1 VRREWSEKSVEVQIF
16 GTAVAGPG
24 NAPAT
29 PWLSDLS
36 GQEWWALHRAG
47 YDPVGLVYGHCAWF
61 ILTTMNDE
69 WNERSV
75 SNTELTHFSD
85 ALAQCRNRASTS
97 AFRMARQLHAMGIVG
112 VHLSR
117 RVEEMHLSGS
127 DGNPAYEREHHS
139 LMLSL
144 IGTAI
149 RLRPD
154 APATIRATGNVL
166 SLRDGRFVPPSISTA
181 EVTFE

>member
-1 VRREWSEKSVEVQIF
+1 
-16 GTAVAGPG
+16 
-24 NAPAT
+24 
-29 PWLSDLS
+29 
-36 GQEWWALHRAG
+36 
-47 YDPVGLVYGHCAWF
+47 
-61 ILTTMNDE
+61 
-69 WNERSV
+69 
-75 SNTELTHFSD
+75 
-85 ALAQCRNRASTS
+85 
-97 AFRMARQLHAMGIVG
+97 
-112 VHLSR
+112 
-117 RVEEMHLSGS
+117 
-127 DGNPAYEREHHS
+127 